1 MRKLKALV
9 LLFIL
14 VVLTFG
20 CEMKTYTLQNGRTKV
35 PVDSTVYKNKS
46 KFDKNLLTI
55 IDTGVVYEV
64 YNVESKTPVRLDMDY
79 THRFYGVYKFYS
91 NGCLNYFT
99 LDRNEPIDTTTFN
112 PNYDGKRGVYYKE
125 GNQIRYD
132 LYAESNQQGHIG
144 LLTGTFV
151 FSNDTLY
158 KYTYSDYLKQPSI
171 YIKRRLP
178 TGYLDYSANW

>member
-9 LLFIL
+9 FIL
-14 VVLTFG
+14 VVLTLG
-20 CEMKTYTLQNGRTKV
+20 CEMKTYTLQNGITKV

-46 KFDKNLLTI
+46 KFDKSLLTI
-55 IDTGVVYEV
+55 IDTGVIYEE
-64 YNVESKTPVRLDMDY
+64 YRSEKKILSRLDSDI
-79 THRFYGVYKFYS
+79 TTSIYGVIRFYS
-91 NGCLNYFT
+91 NGCYNNFYINRDNM
-99 LDRNEPIDTTTFN
+99 LDSNDFN
-112 PNYDGKRGVYYKE
+112 PLYNGKRGVYYKE

>member
-14 VVLTFG
+14 VVLTLG
-20 CEMKTYTLQNGRTKV
+20 CEMKTYTLQNGITKV

-46 KFDKNLLTI
+46 KFDKSLLTI
-55 IDTGVVYEV
+55 IDTPVVYEA
-64 YNVESKTPVRLDMDY
+64 YNVERKTPVRLDVDY

-99 LDRNEPIDTTTFN
+99 LNRDESIDTNTFN
-112 PNYDGKRGVYYKE
+112 PLYRGQRGVYYLEK
-125 GNQIRYD
+125 NQIKVD
-132 LYAESNQQGHIG
+132 LITLINGYGSIG
-144 LLTGTFV
+144 KLTSTFS

-158 KYTYSDYLKQPSI
+158 EHTNYVKYVTV
-171 YIKRRLP
+171 YIKRKLP
-178 TGYLDYSANW
+178 SGYLNYKANW